1 MAEKWRVCELAGGAV
16 GNVRACRLPAYV
28 IVAHP
33 SEYRYARCHVGG
45 ADGGHS
51 KTYKLKP
58 ECDDCPVPALLEA
71 VRARAEVDAH
81 IANCQTCRPADSHGK
96 CDAEYK
102 LTLWAWGKQK
112 AALAALAVLKGEG
125 ARDDPVQA

>member
-58 ECDDCPVPALLEA
+58 ECDDCPIPAQLDALDKARIHCGWLLSEFQDPEMA
-71 VRARAEVDAH
+71 AKPGDIVDSTRVVRDL
-81 IANCQTCRPADSHGK
+81 CT
-96 CDAEYK
+96 
-102 LTLWAWGKQK
+102 
-112 AALAALAVLKGEG
+112 AALERAKGE
-125 ARDDPVQA
+125 A